1 MYNQYKEY
9 IKKKEEK
16 IKKIK
21 EEEEKLEKKE
31 LKFKPSINNYSKIEH
46 YPGKIEDKLIAYGN
60 KYKNNIIN
68 KKKENNIENIYRP
81 KLTKETE
88 ILGKIKRK
96 DREDNLPNHTIFINP
111 DYLVEPSKADEN
123 IINNNDGV
131 LSFSFNNNINLK
143 NMGRS
148 KSSDNNQKRYYKT
161 CYNPLHPVTRK
172 TTKILGR
179 KIPLPQLTPDKNLYD
194 YLYIESKLL
203 KEKRDIDIMKD
214 MIKRF
219 PFKPD
224 LSKFNDKKKNSKKKM
239 FLIDYLLPK
248 I

>member
-1 MYNQYKEY
+1 MNQKKKSIMYSEYKSESKKFNNNKGNLNKKKFGEYNNICSAHKRENKFTNNNSFLSNKIESNDKYNISLNNTENTISKNTSLKNNIPGVRMYNQYKEY

-60 KYKNNIIN
+60 KYKQNIIN
-68 KKKENNIENIYRP
+68 KKKENYIENIHRP

-111 DYLVEPSKADEN
+111 DYLVEPSKTDEN
-123 IINNNDGV
+123 IIDNND
-131 LSFSFNNNINLK
+131 NI
-143 NMGRS
+143 
-148 KSSDNNQKRYYKT
+148 
-161 CYNPLHPVTRK
+161 
-172 TTKILGR
+172 
-179 KIPLPQLTPDKNLYD
+179 
-194 YLYIESKLL
+194 
-203 KEKRDIDIMKD
+203 
-214 MIKRF
+214 
-219 PFKPD
+219 
-224 LSKFNDKKKNSKKKM
+224 LSK
-239 FLIDYLLPK
+239 
-248 I
+248 